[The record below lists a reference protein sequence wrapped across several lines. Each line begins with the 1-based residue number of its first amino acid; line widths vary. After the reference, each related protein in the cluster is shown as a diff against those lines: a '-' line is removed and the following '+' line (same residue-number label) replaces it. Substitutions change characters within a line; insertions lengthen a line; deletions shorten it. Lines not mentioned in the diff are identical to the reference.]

1 MEHGVNHQEIN
12 NLVKDF
18 SCEFNNENKS
28 TAVVLA
34 AGHGKRIKSQTS
46 KMLHKIWEVPTVNR
60 VCSAW
65 QSAISDSNTIVV
77 VGIKADDVIKSV
89 GKAKD
94 VSFAYQQEQHGT
106 GHALQ
111 VGLVNVP
118 RDYDGVVYVFPGD
131 MGLIDSTTIQFF
143 KSEFEKS
150 NSDMMV
156 LTGIYEGAVEGNYY
170 GRIVRVK
177 DKDAKEPVPSSFRD
191 EKSKYKG
198 KVIEIIEYKDIL
210 NLDKKKPYTAK
221 YKKKNFKF
229 TQKELVENREFNS
242 GVYAFKSKPLF
253 ELIDKIGSN
262 NVQNE
267 VYLTDLIGMFN
278 ENGYSVEAVSPEEQY
293 VLMGFNNKSVL
304 KEMDSIAQ
312 KLIYENLK
320 DIILIEDSNDF
331 FIHEEVVE
339 ELLSQDKSGVILD
352 IEVGKG
358 VYIGSGVKLNLN
370 IKLGRNV
377 RINGNVSFGA
387 NVTVESNSLITSEL
401 GKSTY
406 IGNNVLLKGEC
417 VVDSTFIGDG
427 CVVERSVLVNK
438 KIESGSTI
446 KFYKPEV
453 EIKGSVS
460 NL

>member
-1 MEHGVNHQEIN
+1 MEHVVNHQEIN
-12 NLVKDF
+12 KLVKDF
-18 SCEFNNENKS
+18 GYEFNNENKS
-28 TAVVLA
+28 TSVILA

-65 QSAISDSNTIVV
+65 KSAITNSNTIVV

-118 RDYDGVVYVFPGD
+118 RDYNGVVYVFPGD
-131 MGLIDSTTIQFF
+131 MGLIDSATIQFF

-156 LTGIYEGAVEGNYY
+156 LTGMYEGAVEGNYY

-177 DKDAKEPVPSSFRD
+177 DKDAKG
-191 EKSKYKG
+191 EKSRHVG

-210 NLDKKKPYTAK
+210 SLDKKKPYITK
-221 YKKKNFKF
+221 YKKKTFKF
-229 TQKELVENREFNS
+229 TQKELIENCEFNS

-278 ENGYSVEAVSPEEQY
+278 ENGYSVEAVSPKEQY

-312 KLIYENLK
+312 KLVYEKIK
-320 DIILIEDSNDF
+320 DIVLIEDSNDF

-339 ELLSQDKSGVILD
+339 ELLSQDKRGVILD
-352 IEVGKG
+352 IEIGKG
-358 VYIGSGVKLNLN
+358 AYVGHNVKLGCNV
-370 IKLGRNV
+370 KLGRNV
-377 RINGNVSFGA
+377 LLAGKVTLGDNVFVDSGSRIISKSSQTKIGSNVSIKGA
-387 NVTVESNSLITSEL
+387 CVIRDSEIEDNCYIHHSILIKKKVE
-401 GKSTY
+401 
-406 IGNNVLLKGEC
+406 KGSC
-417 VVDSTFIGDG
+417 
-427 CVVERSVLVNK
+427 
-438 KIESGSTI
+438 I
-446 KFYKPEV
+446 KFYQPEAQ
-453 EIKGSVS
+453 IKGNIS

>member
-1 MEHGVNHQEIN
+1 MEHLVNHQEIN

-18 SCEFNNENKS
+18 SCEFNNQNKS
-28 TAVVLA
+28 TAVILA

-46 KMLHKIWEVPTVNR
+46 KMLHKIWEIPTVNR

-65 QSAISDSNTIVV
+65 KSAITDSNTIVV

-89 GKAKD
+89 GKSKD

-131 MGLIDSTTIQFF
+131 MGLIDSATIQFF

-156 LTGIYEGAVEGNYY
+156 LTGLYEGAVEENYY

-177 DKDAKEPVPSSFRD
+177 DKDAKG
-191 EKSKYKG
+191 EKSKFKG

-221 YKKKNFKF
+221 YKKKNFNF
-229 TQKELVENREFNS
+229 TQKELIENCEFNS

-253 ELIDKIGSN
+253 ELIDKIGNN

-278 ENGYSVEAVSPEEQY
+278 ENGYSVEAVSPKEQY

-312 KLIYENLK
+312 KLVYERLK
-320 DIILIEDSNDF
+320 DIVLIEDSNDF
-331 FIHEEVVE
+331 FIHESVVE

-352 IEVGKG
+352 IEIGKG

-370 IKLGRNV
+370 IKLEKNV
-377 RINGNVSFGA
+377 RVNGNVSFGK
-387 NVTVESNSLITSEL
+387 NVTVESNSLVTSEP

-417 VVDSTFIGDG
+417 IVDSTFVGEG
-427 CVVERSVLVNK
+427 SMVERSVLINK
-438 KIESGSTI
+438 RIESGSTI